1 MTRLIV
7 LQKNGSAKQINMT
20 RTPFVVGRADS
31 CDLVL
36 DNPLVSRSHAVFEA
50 VGNAMTLRDLHSH
63 NGTYV
68 NGQRVEGSRV
78 AQRRRNQDRRL
89 PDPLPVAGRPI
100 GAAEALR
107 LVTVPGRLAD
117 IDLQRLG
124 EALTLPASKNAGK
137 KEEFR
142 TPTG

>member
-7 LQKNGSAKQINMT
+7 LQKNGSARQVNVT
-20 RTPFVVGRADS
+20 NTPFVIGRADS

-50 VGNAMTLRDLHSH
+50 VGDALTIRDLQSH

-68 NGQRVEGSRV
+68 NGERIESVVLGNGDEVKIGGYQIRYLSQG
-78 AQRRRNQDRRL
+78 
-89 PDPLPVAGRPI
+89 GPI
-100 GAAEALR
+100 APAEALR
-107 LVTVPGRLAD
+107 LVTVPGRLTD

-124 EALTLPASKNAGK
+124 ARP
-137 KEEFR
+137 
-142 TPTG
+142 

>member
-1 MTRLIV
+1 MSRLIV
-7 LQKNGSAKQINMT
+7 LQKNGSAKQVNMT

-50 VGNAMTLRDLHSH
+50 VGEAMNIRDLQSH

-68 NGQRVEGSRV
+68 NGQRVENAALCGGDEIKIGGCQIRFL
-78 AQRRRNQDRRL
+78 AQ
-89 PDPLPVAGRPI
+89 GGPI
-100 GAAEALR
+100 APAEALR
-107 LVTVPGRLAD
+107 LVTVPGRLAE

-124 EALTLPASKNAGK
+124 VKS
-137 KEEFR
+137 
-142 TPTG
+142 